1 MNSVGASISNIVQF
15 GLPDDYY
22 ETYAGKVRALKL
34 SDIADVAHKVILP
47 DNMVWVVVGDR
58 SKIETAIREL
68 GIGEIKLLDE

>member
-34 SDIADVAHKVILP
+34 SDIADVLTK
-47 DNMVWVVVGDR
+47 
-58 SKIETAIREL
+58 
-68 GIGEIKLLDE
+68 